1 MVVQISYA
9 GCSNEVSTSTVS
21 STAWE
26 QTKIKNLRWWIIGT
40 CFLATAINY
49 LDRQTLSIAASA
61 ICEEFGLTN
70 SDYSSIV
77 SSFLL
82 AYTLGQGLFGRIID
96 AIDTRRGMAVSIVWW
111 SIAGMLHAFGNG
123 LWSFRIFRFLLGLG
137 EAGNWPAATKVV
149 AEWFPARERGLAVAI
164 FDSGSSLGG
173 ILAPPVVAWIIT
185 SFGWR
190 TAFVATGALGFCW
203 LALWLWIYRKPE
215 ESSRITQSE
224 LDLILADRRETNSAP
239 SKPAMRWASLL
250 TYSEVWGLILGR
262 LLTDCVWWF
271 YVFWLPKYLAEAR
284 GFTLSEIAIVA
295 WIPFLS
301 VDVGNLGAGWL
312 SGRLVQQKWSI
323 NAARKFV
330 LACGAVGMVAGLPAG
345 LTGNARL
352 SLALIAVATLS
363 YSLFATM
370 MLTLPSDL
378 FPSSVV
384 ASVSGLSGAGAGVG
398 GIAFT
403 WITGKVVDTTSYEP
417 IFIAAGVMPLFALGL
432 VCVLI
437 PRINRIEPG
446 MP

>member
-1 MVVQISYA
+1 M
-9 GCSNEVSTSTVS
+9 
-21 STAWE
+21 
-26 QTKIKNLRWWIIGT
+26 
-40 CFLATAINY
+40 
-49 LDRQTLSIAASA
+49 
-61 ICEEFGLTN
+61 
-70 SDYSSIV
+70 
-77 SSFLL
+77 
-82 AYTLGQGLFGRIID
+82 
-96 AIDTRRGMAVSIVWW
+96 
-111 SIAGMLHAFGNG
+111 
-123 LWSFRIFRFLLGLG
+123 
-137 EAGNWPAATKVV
+137 
-149 AEWFPARERGLAVAI
+149 
-164 FDSGSSLGG
+164 
-173 ILAPPVVAWIIT
+173 
-185 SFGWR
+185 
-190 TAFVATGALGFCW
+190 
-203 LALWLWIYRKPE
+203 
-215 ESSRITQSE
+215 
-224 LDLILADRRETNSAP
+224 
-239 SKPAMRWASLL
+239 
-250 TYSEVWGLILGR
+250 WGLILGR

-312 SGRLVQQKWSI
+312 SGRLVQQEWSI

-403 WITGKVVDTTSYEP
+403 WITGKVVDTTSYQP